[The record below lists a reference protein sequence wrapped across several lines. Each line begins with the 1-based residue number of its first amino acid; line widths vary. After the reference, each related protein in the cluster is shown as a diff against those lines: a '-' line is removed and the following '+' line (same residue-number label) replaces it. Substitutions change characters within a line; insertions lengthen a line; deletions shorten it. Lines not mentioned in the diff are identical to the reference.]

1 MCGLTRIFASRDQGT
16 GSLLGVVQKTTAA
29 LVHRGP
35 DADGIWV
42 EDTIALGHRRLS
54 ILDLSPAG
62 AQSRHGCQ
70 S

>member
-1 MCGLTRIFASRDQGT
+1 MCGLTGILASRDQGT
-16 GSLLGVVQKTTAA
+16 GSLLGVVQKMIAA
-29 LVHRGP
+29 LVHCGP

-54 ILDLSPAG
+54 ILGFSPAG
-62 AQSRHGCQ
+62 TQSRHGCQ